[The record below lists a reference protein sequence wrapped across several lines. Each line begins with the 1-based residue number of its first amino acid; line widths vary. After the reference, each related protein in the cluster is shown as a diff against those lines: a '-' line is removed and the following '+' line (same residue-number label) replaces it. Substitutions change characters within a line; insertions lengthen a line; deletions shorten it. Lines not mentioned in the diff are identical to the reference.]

1 MPYSHEVLVVS
12 EPSMMG
18 NEFGAEDE
26 RTISRV
32 ENAQYNQNNSSMIGG
47 MSMDNGSGI
56 AVMMPNGLPP
66 NGMMMPQAMNGS
78 CGYFS

>member
-18 NEFGAEDE
+18 NEFGTDDE

-32 ENAQYNQNNSSMIGG
+32 ENAQYDQNSAMMSGGIDASMMSSM
-47 MSMDNGSGI
+47 
-56 AVMMPNGLPP
+56 PP
-66 NGMMMPQAMNGS
+66 VGS
-78 CGYFS
+78 CKSEFSPINLRNVLE